1 MTDLDHTA
9 TDPKA
14 PNLLIHAQADLPS
27 GQYRI
32 RIPAGTRRW
41 AVSVNTY
48 KAPEEAHAWLRMDQA
63 PVRAEAPLQDTRRT
77 LERLWRGEE
86 LHAFSP
92 ENSGALMISTP
103 EATDPLV
110 TDKER
115 WLYLDLVFPAGK
127 ALSWYSRIELAESHV
142 VSAPVPTPAAPNHLE
157 GRTLDLAQRSGLV
170 PALARLSG
178 AANDADLV
186 AKARDSGAWAALV
199 EMVRLSEEGTLR
211 AR

>member
-1 MTDLDHTA
+1 MTDIDHTA
-9 TDPKA
+9 TDPNA
-14 PNLLIHAQADLPS
+14 QTLLIHAQANLVS

-48 KAPEEAHAWLRMDQA
+48 RAPEEAHAWLRMDHA
-63 PVRAEAPLQDTRRT
+63 PERNGALLQDHRRT
-77 LERLWRGEE
+77 LERLCHGEE

-92 ENSGALMISTP
+92 ENSGALTISTP
-103 EATDPLV
+103 ESTAPFV
-110 TDKER
+110 TDRER

-127 ALSWYSRIELAESHV
+127 TLSWYSRIELAEGRV
-142 VSAPVPTPAAPNHLE
+142 APVPAPLPVPNPWE

-170 PALARLSG
+170 PALARLSR
-178 AANDADLV
+178 AKSDADLV
-186 AKARDSGAWAALV
+186 TKARDSGAWAALV

>member
-9 TDPKA
+9 TDPNA
-14 PNLLIHAQADLPS
+14 QTLLIHAQANLVS

-48 KAPEEAHAWLRMDQA
+48 RAPEEAHAWLRMDQA
-63 PVRAEAPLQDTRRT
+63 PVRAGAPLQDTRRT
-77 LERLWRGEE
+77 LERLWQGEE

-92 ENSGALMISTP
+92 ESSGALTISTP
-103 EATDPLV
+103 EATDTFV
-110 TDKER
+110 TDRER

-127 ALSWYSRIELAESHV
+127 TLSWYSRIELAEGHV
-142 VSAPVPTPAAPNHLE
+142 APAPVPTPAAPSHLE

-178 AANDADLV
+178 AANDAELV
-186 AKARDSGAWAALV
+186 TKARDSGAWAALV

>member
-9 TDPKA
+9 TDPNA
-14 PNLLIHAQADLPS
+14 QTLLIHAKADLPS

-32 RIPAGTRRW
+32 RVPAGTRRW

-48 KAPEEAHAWLRMDQA
+48 RAPEEAHAWLRMDQA
-63 PVRAEAPLQDTRRT
+63 PERNGALLQDHRRT
-77 LERLWRGEE
+77 LERLWHGEE

-92 ENSGALMISTP
+92 ENSGALTISTP
-103 EATDPLV
+103 ESIDPFV
-110 TDKER
+110 TDRER

-127 ALSWYSRIELAESHV
+127 TLSWYSRIELAEGRV
-142 VSAPVPTPAAPNHLE
+142 APVPAPSPAPSPLE

-178 AANDADLV
+178 ATSDVDLV
-186 AKARDSGAWAALV
+186 TKARDSGAWAALV

>member
-9 TDPKA
+9 TDPNA
-14 PNLLIHAQADLPS
+14 QTLLIHAEANLVS
-27 GQYRI
+27 GLYRI

-48 KAPEEAHAWLRMDQA
+48 RAPEEAHAWLRMDQA
-63 PVRAEAPLQDTRRT
+63 PERSGSLLQDHRRT
-77 LERLWRGEE
+77 LERLCHGEE

-92 ENSGALMISTP
+92 ENSGALTISTP
-103 EATDPLV
+103 ESTDPFV
-110 TDKER
+110 TDRER

-127 ALSWYSRIELAESHV
+127 TLSWYSRIELAEGRV
-142 VSAPVPTPAAPNHLE
+142 APVPAPLPVPSPLE

-178 AANDADLV
+178 AKSDVELV
-186 AKARDSGAWAALV
+186 TKARDSGAWAALV

>member
-14 PNLLIHAQADLPS
+14 PNLLIHAQANLSS
-27 GQYRI
+27 GLYRI

-63 PVRAEAPLQDTRRT
+63 PARAGAPLQDTRRT
-77 LERLWRGEE
+77 LEGLWHGEE

-92 ENSGALMISTP
+92 ENSGALTISTP
-103 EATDPLV
+103 ESTDPFV
-110 TDKER
+110 TEKER

-127 ALSWYSRIELAESHV
+127 ALSWYSRIELAEGRV
-142 VSAPVPTPAAPNHLE
+142 VSAPVPTPAAPSHLE

-178 AANDADLV
+178 AKSEVELV
-186 AKARDSGAWAALV
+186 TKARDSGAWAALV
-199 EMVRLSEEGTLR
+199 EMVRLSEEGTRR

>member
-9 TDPKA
+9 TDP
-14 PNLLIHAQADLPS
+14 NSQTLLIHAQANLVS

-48 KAPEEAHAWLRMDQA
+48 RAPEEAHAWLRMDHA
-63 PVRAEAPLQDTRRT
+63 PERNGALLQDHRRT
-77 LERLWRGEE
+77 LERLCHGEE

-92 ENSGALMISTP
+92 ENSGALTISTP
-103 EATDPLV
+103 ESTDPFV
-110 TDKER
+110 TDRER

-127 ALSWYSRIELAESHV
+127 ALSWYSRIELAEGHV
-142 VSAPVPTPAAPNHLE
+142 VSAPVPTPAAPSHLE
-157 GRTLDLAQRSGLV
+157 GRTLDLARRSGLV